1 MYENENEIEAVTETL
16 EEEVARLLEGRCFS
30 SLRLRLS
37 EEKSADIAEL
47 IAGLS
52 EEERLPVYRLLSKDA
67 AAEVLVELDADAQ
80 RELIEAFS
88 DWELREVLSQLYSD
102 DTAALTEEMPDN
114 FVRRILNNCPPE
126 LRHSVNQ
133 LLQYP
138 EGSAGSMMTTEYV
151 RLKAEMT
158 VGDAF
163 AHIRRVAIDKETV
176 YNCYVTDADKRLL
189 GIVSVRA
196 MLLCEPSALI
206 GDIMEENIVS
216 VNTHEEREQVARLFD
231 KYGYLALPV
240 VDKDEHIVGII
251 TVDDALEV
259 IGEETEEDFS
269 KMAAITPTPD
279 IPYLR
284 LSPFTL
290 FRSRIPWLLLLML
303 GATFTGLIIASFES
317 ALAASVV
324 LTAFIPMIMGTGGNS
339 GSQASVTV
347 IRGLS
352 LGEIERGDAIK
363 VFWKELRVSVLCG
376 VCLAVFN
383 YGKMLLI
390 DGLLMQNPD
399 VTPLVSLTVSL
410 TLCVTVVCAKLI
422 GAALPILAKRLR
434 LDPAVMASPFIT
446 TAVDAISLLVY
457 FAIAKS
463 LLHLP

>member
-1 MYENENEIEAVTETL
+1 
-16 EEEVARLLEGRCFS
+16 
-30 SLRLRLS
+30 
-37 EEKSADIAEL
+37 
-47 IAGLS
+47 
-52 EEERLPVYRLLSKDA
+52 
-67 AAEVLVELDADAQ
+67 
-80 RELIEAFS
+80 
-88 DWELREVLSQLYSD
+88 
-102 DTAALTEEMPDN
+102 
-114 FVRRILNNCPPE
+114 
-126 LRHSVNQ
+126 
-133 LLQYP
+133 
-138 EGSAGSMMTTEYV
+138 
-151 RLKAEMT
+151 
-158 VGDAF
+158 
-163 AHIRRVAIDKETV
+163 
-176 YNCYVTDADKRLL
+176 
-189 GIVSVRA
+189 
-196 MLLCEPSALI
+196 
-206 GDIMEENIVS
+206 
-216 VNTHEEREQVARLFD
+216 
-231 KYGYLALPV
+231 
-240 VDKDEHIVGII
+240 
-251 TVDDALEV
+251 
-259 IGEETEEDFS
+259 
-269 KMAAITPTPD
+269 MAAITPTPD

-290 FRSRIPWLLLLML
+290 FKSRIPWLLLLML

-352 LGEIERGDAIK
+352 LGEIEWGDALR

-399 VTPLVSLTVSL
+399 VTPLVALTVSL
-410 TLCVTVVCAKLI
+410 TLCVTVICAKLI

-446 TAVDAISLLVY
+446 TAVDAISLIVY